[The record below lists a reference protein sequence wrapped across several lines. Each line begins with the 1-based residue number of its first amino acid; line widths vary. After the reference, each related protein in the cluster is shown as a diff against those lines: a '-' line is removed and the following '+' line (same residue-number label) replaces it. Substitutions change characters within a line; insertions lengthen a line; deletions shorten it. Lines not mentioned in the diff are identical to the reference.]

1 MPRIAWIVSLCLA
14 AGCSSGFL
22 EPPPGGTA
30 RIRLIAAPADSVAL
44 DLIFNGRTLASSVP
58 SGSGSAFV
66 PVSPGAA
73 TVSVRYAGRPPAT
86 TSAVLA
92 QGASYSVIASGP
104 SAGLRLLLAAD
115 TAAVPIAGQAKF
127 RVVHAAPSSPPLD
140 VYLTLAPD
148 SLPGAFR
155 LLFPFDYGVGL
166 SDEFPGYVQ
175 RDPGQYR
182 LRFTARGTLTV
193 LLDSGPFDL
202 AAGSVVTAVLGQ
214 NGDGSL
220 RVDLV
225 RGT

>member
-1 MPRIAWIVSLCLA
+1 MAWILTLCLA
-14 AGCSSGFL
+14 AGCSGGFV

-58 SGSGSAFV
+58 SGGRSAFV

-73 TVSVRYAGRPPAT
+73 TVSVRYAGRTPTT

-104 SAGLRLLLAAD
+104 SAGLSLLLAAD
-115 TAAVPIAGQAKF
+115 TAAVPVPGQAKF
-127 RVVHAAPSSPPLD
+127 RVVHAAPSAPPLD
-140 VYLTLAPD
+140 VYLTLATD

-166 SDEFPGYVQ
+166 SDAFPGYIQ

-182 LRFTARGTLTV
+182 LSFTERGTLTV
-193 LLDSGPFDL
+193 LLDSGPIDL

-225 RGT
+225 GGT